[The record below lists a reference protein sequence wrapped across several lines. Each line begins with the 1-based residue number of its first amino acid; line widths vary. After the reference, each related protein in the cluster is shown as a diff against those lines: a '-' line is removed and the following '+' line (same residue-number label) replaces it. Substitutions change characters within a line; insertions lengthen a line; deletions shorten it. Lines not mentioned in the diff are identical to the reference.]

1 MTHKYNVNDPKFVD
15 SVLFEVKACGEFDK
29 LRKECLS
36 DVDTKP
42 AYQNLYQ
49 RVEESVESFLDR
61 QRWKPD
67 LNKNK
72 MREELRSSIIRAG
85 FLESGVS
92 RIVDQVV
99 DPKMSFIHETVEE
112 ILYNYAGVPKP
123 SLKAVKHENGI
134 LNALEV
140 QTDLLPTDLEAV
152 SPDSDKKSNISDAPG
167 DIVEEEVDEEMEI
180 VEDEPEE
187 DFESPAFEPLEN
199 LSPKNENSQTSDFS
213 AISGLTSQD
222 SIEDKSQT
230 SQTSEPI
237 GVETMEIDSQLSQIS
252 SANSQSLT
260 EPEKPVKSPISDET
274 IIECRISGGD
284 DAQMPPSPAEVIAVP
299 ELSKSIKQEPLI
311 EKDEPKVEEKSQFD
325 LKKEEYEFTGT
336 ERKSIEEEVE
346 QKPDSLP
353 PVKEVKEEV
362 DEKKVKKEGPETSKY
377 GTQVSME
384 IDHLYDNETTDSSEI
399 RMEIDLKDETTRGAV
414 EIKVEDASSQD
425 SSLSKSKRKPDHR
438 DSKKDTR
445 DKSSSDKHRSSHK
458 SSSSSSKHH
467 SSSSK
472 SRHDHR
478 SSDKSSSDRYKKS
491 SNDKDRTSSSS
502 SRRDKDKER
511 TKDKDRKS
519 SSSKDDSKSR
529 TKDKE
534 EKPENPSIDDHQ
546 QEKSASRRRRS
557 TDHDSN
563 DGHHNAKPVIPG
575 VSDPIIQLPTT
586 KESNETPMDQ
596 TKSENSSQKEHE
608 PKLTSKV
615 SELIDLYTPKP
626 VVVDEILSQNLEIAI
641 DSNVVSTPPATVVR
655 EERSKSFIKCSYL
668 KPIDKTLKTL
678 THEDPESCLGFPEPK
693 ETFPDDSNTKYI
705 EWFNNNRE
713 SILKTSPKSQ
723 KSSNNNYLDQKK
735 MKVDGSFKLTNTEET
750 TPEQRATALAQQ
762 QRYDSSDLYKPFIFG
777 NRRRRTLAVESE
789 SAVPNPENTEVVTT

>member
-1 MTHKYNVNDPKFVD
+1 
-15 SVLFEVKACGEFDK
+15 
-29 LRKECLS
+29 
-36 DVDTKP
+36 
-42 AYQNLYQ
+42 
-49 RVEESVESFLDR
+49 
-61 QRWKPD
+61 
-67 LNKNK
+67 
-72 MREELRSSIIRAG
+72 
-85 FLESGVS
+85 
-92 RIVDQVV
+92 
-99 DPKMSFIHETVEE
+99 MSFIHETVEE

-152 SPDSDKKSNISDAPG
+152 SPDSDKKSNISDAPPG
-167 DIVEEEVDEEMEI
+167 DIVEEEEVDEEMEI

-199 LSPKNENSQTSDFS
+199 LSPKNENSQTSNFS

-222 SIEDKSQT
+222 SIEDKSQA
-230 SQTSEPI
+230 SQTSEPP

-252 SANSQSLT
+252 SVNSHSLT
-260 EPEKPVKSPISDET
+260 EPEKPVKSPVNNDSIIETRISDE
-274 IIECRISGGD
+274 D
-284 DAQMPPSPAEVIAVP
+284 DAQMPPSPTEVIAVVDFP
-299 ELSKSIKQEPLI
+299 KSPKQEPL
-311 EKDEPKVEEKSQFD
+311 EKDEPNVEEKSQFD

-336 ERKSIEEEVE
+336 ERNSIEVE
-346 QKPDSLP
+346 LKQISESLP
-353 PVKEVKEEV
+353 LVEIKEEV
-362 DEKKVKKEGPETSKY
+362 DEKKVKKEGQETTKY

-399 RMEIDLKDETTRGAV
+399 RMEIDLKDESTRGTV
-414 EIKVEDASSQD
+414 EIKVDDASSQD
-425 SSLSKSKRKPDHR
+425 SSLSKSKRKSDHR

-445 DKSSSDKHRSSHK
+445 DKSTSDKHRSSHK

-491 SNDKDRTSSSS
+491 SNNKDRTSSSS

-519 SSSKDDSKSR
+519 TSSKDDSKTR
-529 TKDKE
+529 TKDKD
-534 EKPENPSIDDHQ
+534 EKTENSTIDDHQ

-563 DGHHNAKPVIPG
+563 DGNQNAKLVIPG
-575 VSDPIIQLPTT
+575 GSESIAQLPTT

-596 TKSENSSQKEHE
+596 TNSESSSQKEHE
-608 PKLTSKV
+608 PKLAGKSA
-615 SELIDLYTPKP
+615 EFIELYTPKP
-626 VVVDEILSQNLEIAI
+626 VIVDQILSQNLEIAI
-641 DSNVVSTPPATVVR
+641 DSNVVSTPPITVVR

-668 KPIDKTLKTL
+668 KPIDKTIKLL

-693 ETFPDDSNTKYI
+693 ETFPDDIHTKYI
-705 EWFNNNRE
+705 EWFDNNRQ
-713 SILKTSPKSQ
+713 SILKISPKSQ

-735 MKVDGSFKLTNTEET
+735 MKVDGSFKLTNAEET
-750 TPEQRATALAQQ
+750 TPEQRAVALAQQ

-789 SAVPNPENTEVVTT
+789 STVPNPETTEAVTT

>member
-1 MTHKYNVNDPKFVD
+1 M
-15 SVLFEVKACGEFDK
+15 
-29 LRKECLS
+29 
-36 DVDTKP
+36 
-42 AYQNLYQ
+42 
-49 RVEESVESFLDR
+49 
-61 QRWKPD
+61 
-67 LNKNK
+67 
-72 MREELRSSIIRAG
+72 
-85 FLESGVS
+85 
-92 RIVDQVV
+92 DQVV

-112 ILYNYAGVPKP
+112 ILYNYADVPKP
-123 SLKAVKHENGI
+123 SLKAVKHENGT

-152 SPDSDKKSNISDAPG
+152 SPDSENKSNISDAPG

-222 SIEDKSQT
+222 SIEDKSQA
-230 SQTSEPI
+230 SQTSEPAV
-237 GVETMEIDSQLSQIS
+237 VETMEVDSQLSQIS

-260 EPEKPVKSPISDET
+260 ESDKPVKSPIINDPV
-274 IIECRISGGD
+274 IESRISGGD
-284 DAQMPPSPAEVIAVP
+284 NAQMPPSPTEVDVVP
-299 ELSKSIKQEPLI
+299 EVPKSPKLEPLA
-311 EKDEPKVEEKSQFD
+311 KDEPKIEEKSQFD

-336 ERKSIEEEVE
+336 ERNSIEVGVGPKSENLSSV
-346 QKPDSLP
+346 
-353 PVKEVKEEV
+353 EVKEEV
-362 DEKKVKKEGPETSKY
+362 DEKKMKKEGQETSKY

-399 RMEIDLKDETTRGAV
+399 RMEIDLKDESTRGTV

-425 SSLSKSKRKPDHR
+425 SSLSKSKRKSDHR
-438 DSKKDTR
+438 DHKKDTR
-445 DKSSSDKHRSSHK
+445 DKSCSDKHRSSHK
-458 SSSSSSKHH
+458 SSSSSTKHH

-472 SRHDHR
+472 SRHEHR

-491 SNDKDRTSSSS
+491 SNEKDRTSSSS

-511 TKDKDRKS
+511 SKDKDRKS
-519 SSSKDDSKSR
+519 SSNKDDSKSR
-529 TKDKE
+529 TKEKE
-534 EKPENPSIDDHQ
+534 YKLENTSIDDHQ
-546 QEKSASRRRRS
+546 QEKSAARRRRS

-563 DGHHNAKPVIPG
+563 DGNHNAKPVIPEG
-575 VSDPIIQLPTT
+575 SEAITQLPIT
-586 KESNETPMDQ
+586 KETNQSPMDQ
-596 TKSENSSQKEHE
+596 TTSESTTQKDHE
-608 PKLTSKV
+608 LKLSGKAA
-615 SELIDLYTPKP
+615 EFIELYTPKP
-626 VVVDEILSQNLEIAI
+626 VVVDQMLSQNLEIAI
-641 DSNVVSTPPATVVR
+641 DFKVVTTPLVTVVR

-668 KPIDKTLKTL
+668 KPIDKTLKVL

-693 ETFPDDSNTKYI
+693 ETFPDDTHTKYI
-705 EWFNNNRE
+705 KWFDDNRE

-735 MKVDGSFKLTNTEET
+735 MKVDGNFKLTNAEET
-750 TPEQRATALAQQ
+750 TPEQRAIALAQQ

-789 SAVPNPENTEVVTT
+789 STVPNSETNEAVTT

>member
-1 MTHKYNVNDPKFVD
+1 MTHKYNVNDSKFVD

-112 ILYNYAGVPKP
+112 ILYNYADIPKP
-123 SLKAVKHENGI
+123 SLKAVKHENGT

-152 SPDSDKKSNISDAPG
+152 SPDSENKSNISDAPG

-180 VEDEPEE
+180 VEEE
-187 DFESPAFEPLEN
+187 DFESPAFEPLDN

-230 SQTSEPI
+230 SQTSEPPV
-237 GVETMEIDSQLSQIS
+237 VETMEVDSQLSQIS

-260 EPEKPVKSPISDET
+260 ESDKPVKSPIINDPV
-274 IIECRISGGD
+274 IESRISGGD
-284 DAQMPPSPAEVIAVP
+284 DAQMPPSPTEVVAVP
-299 ELSKSIKQEPLI
+299 ELPKSPKQEPL
-311 EKDEPKVEEKSQFD
+311 EKAQDEPIIEEKSQFD

-336 ERKSIEEEVE
+336 ERKSIEVEVE
-346 QKPDSLP
+346 PKPEILP
-353 PVKEVKEEV
+353 PVEVKEVV
-362 DEKKVKKEGPETSKY
+362 DLKKVKKEAPDAKY

-399 RMEIDLKDETTRGAV
+399 RMEIDLKDESTRGTV

-425 SSLSKSKRKPDHR
+425 SSLSKSKRKSDHR
-438 DSKKDTR
+438 DHKKDSR

-511 TKDKDRKS
+511 SKDKDRKS

-529 TKDKE
+529 TKEKE
-534 EKPENPSIDDHQ
+534 EKPENTTIDDHQ
-546 QEKSASRRRRS
+546 QEKSSSRRRRS

-563 DGHHNAKPVIPG
+563 DGNQNAKLVIPG
-575 VSDPIIQLPTT
+575 ESEPKTELPTT
-586 KESNETPMDQ
+586 KDTNESPMDQ
-596 TKSENSSQKEHE
+596 TTSESTSQKDHE
-608 PKLTSKV
+608 PKLAGKAA
-615 SELIDLYTPKP
+615 ELIELYTPKP
-626 VVVDEILSQNLEIAI
+626 VVVDQMLSENLEIAI
-641 DSNVVSTPPATVVR
+641 DSNVISTPPAPVTVVR

-668 KPIDKTLKTL
+668 KPTDKTLKVL
-678 THEDPESCLGFPEPK
+678 THEDPESCLGFPEPT
-693 ETFPDDSNTKYI
+693 ETFPDDTHNKYI
-705 EWFNNNRE
+705 KWFDNNRE
-713 SILKTSPKSQ
+713 SILKISPKSQ

-735 MKVDGSFKLTNTEET
+735 MKVDGSFKLTNAEET

-789 SAVPNPENTEVVTT
+789 STVTNPETTEAVVTT